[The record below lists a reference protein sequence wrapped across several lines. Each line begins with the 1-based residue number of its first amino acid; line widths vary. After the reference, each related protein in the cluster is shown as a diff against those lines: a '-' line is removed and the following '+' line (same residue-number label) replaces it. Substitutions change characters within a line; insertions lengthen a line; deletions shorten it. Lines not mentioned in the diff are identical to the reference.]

1 MKDYTGKDNITGMEH
16 EVLGTRAQNT
26 EQFDNYSVSLV
37 RVLENGEDGLT
48 KGMVLLRE
56 DIIAD
61 VNEFILNDDEIEHLD
76 IDGIDEYLKSCASAW
91 ANNGEEDHIVE
102 MCRWLI
108 HEPDDYAYK
117 GTSPCCVLVKGFY
130 NGYTPIN
137 FVKDSEG
144 DVLTFRNS
152 DVAQAWIN
160 KEEEGT
166 YYLSHNEAGRP
177 AYTIVESNE
186 IGIEENVDVFQTFP
200 ANFSVS
206 NTNIRIT
213 VRRELA
219 DDMRQK
225 GVVFEYATKCRFM
238 ALPKDE
244 YGSVCYKL
252 KIETPS

>member
-56 DIIAD
+56 DIIAG
-61 VNEFILNDDEIEHLD
+61 VNEFMLKPDDIAQLEA
-76 IDGIDEYLKSCASAW
+76 GGVDEYLKSCASAW

-117 GTSPCCVLVKGFY
+117 GTSPCRVLVKGFY

-177 AYTIVESNE
+177 TFTIVESNE
-186 IGIEENVDVFQTFP
+186 LEEEPLDVFKVYP
-200 ANFSVS
+200 SKFSIS
-206 NTNIRIT
+206 KTNIRLS
-213 VRRELA
+213 VNGEWKH
-219 DDMRQK
+219 DMMEK
-225 GVVFEYATKCRFM
+225 HVVFHPDTKCRVQV
-238 ALPKDE
+238 LPDE
-244 YGSVCYKL
+244 GNSVCYKV
-252 KIETPS
+252 KIEIAL